1 MYNVIVYCMYSAEGP
16 FLISCGNRETTLYWR
31 VDNSNKVSA
40 SPDVK
45 TASIFF
51 LTSTDNDQHPFEFMI
66 TYYGEDKDALMR
78 PKGILDPMSKEE
90 RLAPLPQYLDG
101 SVSLLGYNDGPLE
114 VKPNVAEENA
124 RFVIYSR
131 VFDVYA
137 PVDIKEWELGEQ
149 FFINCSR
156 RRFRMDGYV
165 AVSAIK
171 TTDEYTTLITPFQ
184 QNHNGIDTWML
195 FRLMPEEYRSRELN
209 ENPAR

>member
-1 MYNVIVYCMYSAEGP
+1 MYSAEGP
-16 FLISCGNRETTLYWR
+16 FLISCENRETTLYWR

-51 LTSTDNDQHPFEFMI
+51 LTSTDDDQHPYEFMI

-78 PKGILDPMSKEE
+78 PKGTLDPMSKEE

-114 VKPNVAEENA
+114 VKPNVTEENA

-149 FFINCSR
+149 FYINCSR
-156 RRFRMDGYV
+156 RRFRIDGYV

-195 FRLMPEEYRSRELN
+195 FRLMPEEYRSGELN
-209 ENPAR
+209 ENPAH